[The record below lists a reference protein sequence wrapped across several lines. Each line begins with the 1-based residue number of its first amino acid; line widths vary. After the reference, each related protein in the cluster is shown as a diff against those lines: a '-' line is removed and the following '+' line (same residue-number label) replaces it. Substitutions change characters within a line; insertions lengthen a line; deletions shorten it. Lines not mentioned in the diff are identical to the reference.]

1 MQIFVDS
8 INNCLVARTLEV
20 AKTVIKHKSFVYNK
34 SDLMVDLSDDE
45 KLQNVSFL
53 SSFVL
58 KNYQIVQQD
67 FWLSPVSFPECL
79 AESNNYFCIL
89 HL

>member
-1 MQIFVDS
+1 MGCT
-8 INNCLVARTLEV
+8 NNCWAYRTLEV

-34 SDLMVDLSDDE
+34 SDMMVDLSEDE

-58 KNYQIVQQD
+58 KITKFFD
-67 FWLSPVSFPECL
+67 WISD
-79 AESNNYFCIL
+79 YFY
-89 HL
+89 